1 MSAEDAP
8 PRHPTPPALNALA
21 VQQEATARES
31 TPAFVARRQRAR
43 YLVIALALALL
54 YALYPYA
61 VGLLAIPILYVA
73 CERPYHWLAPRI
85 GQSLAAI
92 AMVILTLL
100 LILLPAAWVLTV
112 VFDQAPAIV
121 RGVSESEL
129 LARLAAL
136 RVGEIDLGATVTR
149 VGELILERLSATA
162 LGAFGSA
169 TRGLLNLVIALTG
182 LFYLLRSAEQVWVRV
197 AHWLPFSESAVE
209 RLRRRFYSVTE
220 ATLVGTVLVA
230 LVQGSIV
237 GVGFATVGLPN
248 AAFWGVVT
256 AFASIL
262 PVVGSALVWLPGVAV
277 LAGSGRWGAA
287 LVLAAIGAIL
297 ASNIDNIIRPMINRR
312 VSQIHPLTTLLGAFA
327 GLELFGLIGVLLG
340 PLAISY
346 FFELLRTYR
355 REYGGA

>member
-1 MSAEDAP
+1 VSAEDAP
-8 PRHPTPPALNALA
+8 PRHPTPPSLNRLA
-21 VQQEATARES
+21 IPDEAARE
-31 TPAFVARRQRAR
+31 PAAAFVARRQRAR

-61 VGLLAIPILYVA
+61 VGLLAIPVLYVA
-73 CERPYHWLAPRI
+73 CERPYHWLAPRT
-85 GQSLAAI
+85 GRSVAALV
-92 AMVILTLL
+92 MVVLTLL
-100 LILLPAAWVLTV
+100 LILLPAAWVLAI

-121 RGVSESEL
+121 RGVSESDL
-129 LARLAAL
+129 LARLGAL
-136 RVGEIDLGATVTR
+136 RVGELDLGATVSR
-149 VGELILERLSATA
+149 VGELLVERLSTTA
-162 LGAFGSA
+162 LGVFGSA
-169 TRGLLNLVIALTG
+169 TRGVLNLIIALTG
-182 LFYLLRSAEQVWVRV
+182 LFYLLRSAEQVWWRV
-197 AHWLPFSESAVE
+197 SHWLPFSESAVE
-209 RLRRRFYSVTE
+209 RLRVRFYSVTE
-220 ATLVGTVLVA
+220 ATLVGTLLVA

-237 GVGFATVGLPN
+237 GVAFVLVGLPN

-277 LAGSGRWGAA
+277 LAGSGRWAAA
-287 LVLAAIGAIL
+287 LMLAAIGGIL

-346 FFELLRTYR
+346 FFELLRMYR